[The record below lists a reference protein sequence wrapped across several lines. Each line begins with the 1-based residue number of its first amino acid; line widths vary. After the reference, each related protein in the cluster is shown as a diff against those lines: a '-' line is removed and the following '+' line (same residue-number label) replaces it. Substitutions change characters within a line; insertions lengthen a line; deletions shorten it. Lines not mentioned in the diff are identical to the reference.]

1 VSAGAAA
8 SLQDAESRLAA
19 ARRRVRAAFE
29 AGGELARAI
38 AGFSP
43 RPSQRDMALA
53 VFDTIAERGTL
64 IAEAGTGTGKTFA
77 YLVPALLAGGKV
89 LVSTGTKTLQD
100 QVFAKDLGALVEALD
115 LRLDTALLKGRQNY
129 LCLHRL
135 DRAEEQARLPSR
147 QDAVHLR
154 AVRRFARLTASGD
167 RAELAEVP
175 ESAPIWPLVTS
186 TRDNCLGQNCP
197 RLDECFVYRARR
209 AAQAADVVV
218 VNHHLFLA
226 DLALRDDAVRDF
238 LPAVDT
244 VVLDEAH
251 QLPKVAAD
259 FFGSGW
265 SVSQVV
271 ELAQDA
277 RALGLSQAA
286 AGAPWVPLT
295 QQAEAAARQLRLTL
309 AEAGLAAGSRIALD
323 RCRDRGELRAAIAAV
338 DAALQALGDA
348 IAANLGRDAEFDALA
363 PRLASLRGEVQAWL
377 QAIAP
382 GGHDGHTDGDD
393 VRACGVGQTSA
404 DDGQASGRSGRARDG
419 ERPAAG
425 AEAAGDERVRWI
437 AVTAHGAQ
445 FHATPLSPGAAF
457 ARARE
462 QQPQA
467 WILTSA
473 TLTLA
478 GSFAPFLAEIGLQ
491 ARTERWDSPFDF
503 QRQALLYLPQP
514 LPSPLRSDFPEQVAD
529 AVWPVLTAAGGR
541 AFVLCSTLRAVERV
555 AARLRSRM
563 ERTQQ
568 PLPLLVQGASTRR
581 ALLEEFRRLGN
592 AVLVGSVSFW
602 EGIDV
607 RGEALSLVAIDKLP
621 FAPPDDPVVEARIR
635 RLRALGRNP
644 FLEYQLPE
652 AVTLLKQGAGRLIRD
667 ERDRG
672 VLMIMDARLL
682 EKPYGRTVLAS
693 LPPFARTR
701 DLATACAFF
710 AAPRP

>member
-1 VSAGAAA
+1 MSGGAPASVPDDGAAHLGRA
-8 SLQDAESRLAA
+8 RRAVAA
-19 ARRRVRAAFE
+19 AF
-29 AGGELARAI
+29 AGDGALASAV

-43 RPSQRDMALA
+43 RESQREMALA

-100 QVFAKDLGALVEALD
+100 QVHGKDLATLIRALG
-115 LRLDTALLKGRQNY
+115 LRITAALLKGRQNY
-129 LCLHRL
+129 LCLQRL
-135 DRAEEQARLPSR
+135 ARAEAEGRLPSR

-154 AVRRFARLTASGD
+154 AIVNFARLTATGD

-186 TRDNCLGQNCP
+186 TRENCLGQECP

-226 DLALRDDAVRDF
+226 DLALRDDAVHDF
-238 LPAVDT
+238 LPASDT

-265 SVSQVV
+265 SLAQLAD
-271 ELAQDA
+271 LAQDA
-277 RALGLSQAA
+277 RSLGLAKAIGGAA
-286 AGAPWVPLT
+286 WVPLS
-295 QQAEAAARQLRLTL
+295 QGVEGSARSLRLLL
-309 AEAGLAAGSRIALD
+309 AESGLAAGTRVALD
-323 RCRDRGELRAAIAAV
+323 RCAAKGALRRGIVGV
-338 DAALQALGDA
+338 DDALGSLA
-348 IAANLGRDAEFDALA
+348 SAVKANVGRDAELDGLA
-363 PRLASLRGEVQAWL
+363 PRLAALRGE
-377 QAIAP
+377 IAVWIAALDEREGSPASELPDAAEPP
-382 GGHDGHTDGDD
+382 GNESD
-393 VRACGVGQTSA
+393 A
-404 DDGQASGRSGRARDG
+404 
-419 ERPAAG
+419 
-425 AEAAGDERVRWI
+425 RVRWI

-445 FHATPLSPGAAF
+445 FHATPLVPGAAF

-462 QQPQA
+462 QQAQA

-478 GSFAPFLAEIGLQ
+478 GSFAPFLAEIGLPQ
-491 ARTERWDSPFDF
+491 ARTERWESPFDY
-503 QRQALLYLPQP
+503 QKQALLYLPRP
-514 LPSPLRSDFPEQVAD
+514 LPSPLQRDFPERVAE
-529 AVWPVLTAAGGR
+529 AAWPVIAASGGR
-541 AFVLCSTLRAVERV
+541 AFMLCSTLRAVDRV
-555 AARLRSRM
+555 AARLAELMARDGL
-563 ERTQQ
+563 

-581 ALLEEFRRLGN
+581 ALIEEFRRQGN

-607 RGEALSLVAIDKLP
+607 RGEALSVVAIDKLP

-635 RLRALGRNP
+635 RLKALGRNP

-652 AVTLLKQGAGRLIRD
+652 AVTLLKQGVGRLIRD

-672 VLMIMDARLL
+672 VLMILDERLL
-682 EKPYGRTVLAS
+682 GKPYGRTVLAS
-693 LPPFARTR
+693 LPEFARTR
-701 DLATACAFF
+701 EESVARAFF
-710 AAPRP
+710 AASAVRG